1 MRGIK
6 IVLATLV
13 AAVIVAGGAL
23 AQELDGTL
31 KKINTSGTLTIGYLT
46 SAPPFSFPGPD
57 KRPVGYSVELCMR
70 VASEIQKQLA
80 LENLKLNCVP
90 VTTENRIDMM
100 AQGKVEIDCG
110 TTTASLSRQEQ
121 VDFS

>member
-1 MRGIK
+1 MLLAAL
-6 IVLATLV
+6 VLRSGV
-13 AAVIVAGGAL
+13 L

-31 KKINTSGTLTIGYLT
+31 KKIKTSGTLTIGYLT

-80 LENLKLNCVP
+80 LENLKLNWVP
-90 VTTENRIDMM
+90 VTTENRIDMV
-100 AQGKVEIDCG
+100 AQGKVDIDCG
-110 TTTASLSRQEQ
+110 TTTGSLSRQEQ